1 MSSLIEVKNLKH
13 STRYG
18 ILFFAGVTD
27 IIVGIYIFALV
38 IITSINVMQFVC
50 LIAAGF
56 LTLLTGFY
64 LIYRT
69 LPAVLSLR
77 RGESAPILLDERTGL
92 IFNQAARNA
101 FVFLLFALL
110 AATALLSALPKIGYM
125 PTWNESVTVI
135 MVAWVVGIII
145 FYGSGIYYHRK
156 QIN

>member
-1 MSSLIEVKNLKH
+1 MKH

-18 ILFFAGVTD
+18 TLFFAGVAD

-38 IITSINVMQFVC
+38 IITSINVMQFFC

-69 LPAVLSLR
+69 LPAVLSIR
-77 RGESAPILLDERTGL
+77 RGESASILVDERTVQ

-110 AATALLSALPKIGYM
+110 SATALLSALPKIGHM
-125 PTWNESVTVI
+125 PTWNESVVVI

-156 QIN
+156 QKN

>member
-1 MSSLIEVKNLKH
+1 MKH
-13 STRYG
+13 STRFG
-18 ILFFAGVTD
+18 ILFLAGVAD
-27 IIVGIYIFALV
+27 IIVGIYIFAIG
-38 IITSINVMQFVC
+38 IITSINVMQFFC

-69 LPAVLSLR
+69 LPAVLSIR
-77 RGESAPILLDERTGL
+77 RGESASILVDERTGQ

-110 AATALLSALPKIGYM
+110 AATALLSALPKIGHM
-125 PTWNESVTVI
+125 PTWNESVAVI